1 MNMRLTALLLTLVLC
16 LSLCACGAG
25 DTPPAAETPAPTASE
40 PVQESPS
47 TEPTLEPTP
56 EPTPEPAVLI
66 ADTLDPA
73 DYAIKQDEYTIPCP
87 AAFGDFASIAERKE
101 NGELE
106 VYLYSIYQNTEQ
118 FFEYLDLLINE
129 FGFVVTDSTL
139 VDFEARTLSGNW
151 AITLDST
158 RVRADKTVGGDLPL
172 YTPAHIKFSGMHGT
186 MEVSPAFTMR
196 DTGHRWSGA
205 EPDTNTVV
213 TGTRSHDA
221 FFSQGGQIYNDSD
234 GLLSVPAN
242 VLTSYE
248 MKDGQDNYTA
258 WEGLATIIINGS
270 EVVTV
275 PARIELDD
283 YIVGWDPFP
292 RYELRIADFLP
303 DLYDE
308 QLELCLPTHVR
319 DGRVFTESDYSSNS
333 NSSRSNYYSF
343 RSFFT
348 FLDDDGI
355 ERSLGT
361 TWSVR
366 IFKWDKTGET
376 NSVLYLHAEAANEVA
391 GTYDLEILISAPVN
405 DPEYLELTGGKER
418 YTLAVGETMT
428 LEMDGRYVF
437 SPNYDTYDWSIAA
450 GDAVEIVSTAGDSCV
465 IRAVQPGVA
474 RVQCIRQYGT
484 DEEDVLTGIS
494 RNDNHVE
501 TESFVITVE

>member
-1 MNMRLTALLLTLVLC
+1 MNMRLTALLLALVLC

-25 DTPPAAETPAPTASE
+25 DTPPATETPTPTASE
-40 PVQESPS
+40 SVQESP
-47 TEPTLEPTP
+47 PP
-56 EPTPEPAVLI
+56 EPSPEPSPEPPVLI

-73 DYAIKQDEYTIPCP
+73 EYEVTWDKYTIPCLS
-87 AAFGDFASIAERKE
+87 AFSGGEIGSYAERRE
-101 NGELE
+101 NGELSVMLSYVSLKME
-106 VYLYSIYQNTEQ
+106 L

-139 VDFEARTLSGNW
+139 VDFEARTFSGNW

-158 RVRADKTVGGDLPL
+158 KVSADKTVGGDLPL

-205 EPDTNTVV
+205 EPDTRNEI
-213 TGTRSHDA
+213 TGERSHDA
-221 FFSQGGQIYNDSD
+221 FYAQSGQIRNESD

-248 MKDGQDNYTA
+248 MKDGQDQYTA
-258 WEGLATIIINGS
+258 YEGMATVIIDDS

-275 PARIELDD
+275 PARIEIDD
-283 YIVGWDPFP
+283 YVVDWDPFP

-391 GTYDLEILISAPVN
+391 GTYDLEILVSAPVN
-405 DPEYLELTGGKER
+405 DPEYLELAGGKER

-465 IRAVQPGVA
+465 IRAVSPGTA
-474 RVQCIRQYGT
+474 RVQCTREYGT

-494 RNDNHVE
+494 RNENHVE